1 MRFIASCARCTPG
14 NDHDESLACA
24 YRIAWSLNPH
34 TVIGSSDPERAQAQ
48 HARLLRTV
56 RDAGAT
62 VTEVPF
68 VHGAYDSVFAKD
80 NAVYV
85 DHEGTLRATMAGPH
99 HRERQAEQHARA
111 TQLAK
116 LGVHVSTRTA
126 PFEGGDVLV
135 RGDRCFF
142 GYGFRSSLDAVPYLQ
157 WQLGMTILPLELV
170 DPLLYHL
177 DTALA
182 VLHDGTAVVC
192 EAGFTPAALVA
203 LRAVAT
209 RWIAVPREDAIMLA
223 LNFVEIGDTIVTG
236 TDSALVRGHLERL
249 GKRVIV
255 TPLDEFQ
262 RAGGSAACLL
272 APIATA

>member
-14 NDHDESLACA
+14 DDHGESLACS
-24 YRIAWSLNPH
+24 YQIAWSLNPH
-34 TVIGSSDPERAQAQ
+34 TVIGSSDPARAQAQ

-56 RDAGAT
+56 RDAGAA
-62 VTEVPF
+62 VVEVPF

-80 NAVYV
+80 NAVYL
-85 DHEGTLRATMAGPH
+85 ERAGTLRATMAGPRY
-99 HRERQAEQHARA
+99 RERQAEQRARA
-111 TQLAK
+111 AHLVR
-116 LGVHVSTRTA
+116 LGAHVSTRAA

-135 RGDRCFF
+135 RGNRCFL
-142 GYGFRSSLDAVPYLQ
+142 GYGFRSSLDAIPYLTAE
-157 WQLGMTILPLELV
+157 LGMAILPLELV

-182 VLHDGTAVVC
+182 VLHDGTMLVC
-192 EAGFTPAALVA
+192 EDGFTPDALAA
-203 LRAVAT
+203 LRAIAT
-209 RWIAVPREDAIMLA
+209 RWIAVPREDAITLS
-223 LNFVEIGDTIVTG
+223 LNFVEIGDAIVTG
-236 TDSALVRGHLERL
+236 TDSAFVRGHLERL

-272 APIATA
+272 APIAKA

>member
-1 MRFIASCARCTPG
+1 MRFIASSARCAPG
-14 NDHDESLACA
+14 DDHDASLACT
-24 YRIAWSLNPH
+24 YQIAWSLNPH

-56 RDAGAT
+56 REAGAN
-62 VTEVPF
+62 VIEVPF

-80 NAVYV
+80 NGVYV
-85 DHEGTLRATMAGPH
+85 ERAGTLRATMAGPRY
-99 HRERQAEQHARA
+99 RERQAEQAARA
-111 TQLAK
+111 AQLAR
-116 LGVHVSTRTA
+116 LGAQVSGPA
-126 PFEGGDVLV
+126 PFEGGDVIV
-135 RGDRCFF
+135 GTDRVFL
-142 GYGFRSSLDAVPYLQ
+142 GYGFRSSLAAVPYLAA
-157 WQLGMTILPLELV
+157 QLDMAILPLELV

-182 VLHDGTAVVC
+182 VLSDGTVLVC
-192 EAGFTPAALVA
+192 EEGFTPDALAAL
-203 LRAVAT
+203 RGVAT
-209 RWIAVPREDAIMLA
+209 RWIPVPREDASTLS
-223 LNFVEIGDTIVTG
+223 LNFVEIGDTIITG
-236 TDSALVRGHLERL
+236 TSSALVRAQLERL

>member
-1 MRFIASCARCTPG
+1 MRFIASRARCAPG
-14 NDHDESLACA
+14 DDHDESLACA

-34 TVIGSSDPERAQAQ
+34 TVIGSSDPQRAEAQ

-62 VTEVPF
+62 VTSVPF

-85 DHEGTLRATMAGPH
+85 ERGGMLRATMAEPRY
-99 HRERQAEQHARA
+99 RERRAEQQARA
-111 TQLAK
+111 AHLAR
-116 LGVHVSTRTA
+116 LGIHVSTPA
-126 PFEGGDVLV
+126 AAFEGGDVIVGAERAFL
-135 RGDRCFF
+135 
-142 GYGFRSSLDAVPYLQ
+142 GYGFRSSRAAVPLLEA
-157 WQLGMTILPLELV
+157 QLGREVLPLELV

-182 VLHDGTAVVC
+182 VLRDGTMLVC
-192 EAGFTPAALVA
+192 EDGFTPEAVA
-203 LRAVAT
+203 TLRAVAT
-209 RWIAVPREDAIMLA
+209 RWIAVPHEDAITLS

-249 GKRVIV
+249 GKRVVV

-272 APIATA
+272 APVA